1 MMGAILGTVLMMV
14 GVVLI
19 VIAGIGLLRMP
30 DLYLRMS
37 AVTKAATL
45 GLGLILLGTAVY
57 FADLGVASRAL
68 ATAVFVLLTAPV
80 SAHMIGRAAYS
91 NGAPLW
97 EGTVLDE
104 LNGRYDDETQTLA
117 GVEMPIDEAA

>member
-80 SAHMIGRAAYS
+80 SAHMMGRAAYS